1 MYTTAAAR
9 AGGNNFFQLRQLG
22 DVLGSDVDYDPAGT
36 GTAIVRSK

>member
-22 DVLGSDVDYDPAGT
+22 DILGFEVGYDGDT
-36 GTAIVRSK
+36 NTVIVRSAR